1 MDILINNAGIQHV
14 SSVEDFPVEAWD
26 RIMAI
31 NLSAVFHTSRLC
43 LPLMKQNNW
52 GRIINVSSV
61 HGKLVALSMCLLD
74 MDTVNR
80 DGAACAA
87 PCQATADCCSN
98 NCYPHVLSIV
108 CCLDYHK
115 KGLVGSANKSAYV
128 AAKHGVV
135 GFSKVLALETAK
147 TGVTVN
153 NICPGFVLTPLVEKQ
168 IEAKAEEINVSL
180 AVVGE
185 AAFWGVCDHGA
196 TWQYGGFFVLG
207 RWRSDQRGLFCHGWW
222 VDSTI
227 TISGRASR
235 VV

>member
-87 PCQATADCCSN
+87 PCQAMADCCSN

-180 AVVGE
+180 ETAKDLLLSEKQPSGE
-185 AAFWGVCDHGA
+185 FVTTEQLGSMAAFLCSGA
-196 TWQYGGFFVLG
+196 GDQIRGASFVMDGG
-207 RWRSDQRGLFCHGWW
+207 WTAQ
-222 VDSTI
+222 
-227 TISGRASR
+227 
-235 VV
+235 